1 MHIIP
6 RGQKGDNKF
15 MLISLNQQFPTE
27 PSSTAKFSRS
37 TIRNSHAVPSV
48 HLRHYTRLDSF
59 KHAIWAPFSPLG
71 SFFFWLSNVCTECWK
86 PLCSA
91 VSALFIQLP
100 AGCRVAF
107 ISRSELTNADTEIIC
122 PVKNSL
128 TRLIC
133 GRSPQPL
140 PCRAPL
146 WRIGII
152 SEPMAY
158 APPLP
163 SLEEGTWF
171 PRVLNP
177 VFQTGLGCCAV
188 PTLPLQGR
196 ANPEGHGWD
205 GAGDC
210 FHFPHPGA
218 GSPAPCMVR
227 YGSRDTEQS
236 PIALSPLNLSGLP
249 SRVK

>member
-1 MHIIP
+1 MTINLCWFLWISNFQLDP
-6 RGQKGDNKF
+6 VPGQNSPEAPSGIL
-15 MLISLNQQFPTE
+15 MLSPVFIWDTTHVWTVSNTQFWPL
-27 PSSTAKFSRS
+27 FL
-37 TIRNSHAVPSV
+37 H
-48 HLRHYTRLDSF
+48 
-59 KHAIWAPFSPLG
+59 WAP
-71 SFFFWLSNVCTECWK
+71 FFFWLSNVCTECWK

-107 ISRSELTNADTEIIC
+107 ISGSELTNADTEIIC

-158 APPLP
+158 APCLP

-171 PRVLNP
+171 PRLLNP
-177 VFQTGLGCCAV
+177 VFQTGLGCCAM

-236 PIALSPLNLSGLP
+236 PIALIPLNLSGLP